1 MNEDRRNEIHDK
13 SISDFYVVWWME
25 KKNVFR
31 RKIVEKTTCVR
42 RYVHLE
48 NKLVSFI

>member
-31 RKIVEKTTCVR
+31 RKIVEKTTCPFVDTCTWR
-42 RYVHLE
+42 I
-48 NKLVSFI
+48 N